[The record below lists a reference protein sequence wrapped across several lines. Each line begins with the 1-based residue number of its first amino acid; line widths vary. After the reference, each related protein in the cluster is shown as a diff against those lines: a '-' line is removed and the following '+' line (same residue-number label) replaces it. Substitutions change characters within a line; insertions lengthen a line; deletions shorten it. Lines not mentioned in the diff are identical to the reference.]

1 MAETGHLRPQEGELI
16 YALDIGTRS
25 VIGMLA
31 LPRQER
37 VEVIAVEKEPHA
49 QRAMADGQIQDI
61 AQVART
67 VGQVTAR
74 LEEKA
79 GCRLERACVAA
90 AGRSLRTETGAGEVL
105 LPAPGHIGDEEISR
119 LEAAAVADAEDKVKQ
134 GEDPAQRLFLVGH
147 TVRSYLLDGYPM
159 PKLRDHTGQKL
170 QAEVVATFLPGEVVD
185 SLYAVMRL
193 AHLEVA
199 SLTLEPI
206 AALNAAIPADLRL
219 LNLALVDIGAG
230 TSDIAVCRRGSVVGY
245 TMATV
250 AGDEIT
256 EAVMQACLVDYQTAE
271 TMKAALAGQEP
282 IRYVDILGLEQTIQP
297 QQLLEQVGHQA
308 RGLAEEIAKE
318 IQQLNGGAP
327 AAVFL
332 AGGGSKLAGLCPQVA
347 QELGMDPR
355 RVAVAGAH
363 FKASAFSQDLELGD
377 PEYTTPLGIAISAG
391 LGLVTDSY
399 QVTLNGKAAR
409 LFREGVLTVM
419 ELLMMNGY
427 TYEDLLGRNG
437 RNLLI
442 TLNGRRTPFFGT
454 PAQPAE
460 LTVNG
465 RPAQISLRVQ
475 AGDQIQFTPAQPG
488 EDVQVTVGDLLA
500 RHGAARARV
509 NGEPA
514 GDPDTLLR
522 QGDRVEL
529 WGAAPAEDPED
540 PRAAD
545 EPLSGGPA
553 AGDLSPAEA
562 VPPAE
567 AVSSAGAAPTAEAAP
582 PAVPAE
588 SPSPAPAGLR
598 AEAVP
603 PAQPA
608 PAGRSRRFQLNGAP
622 LLLPPKASGQPY
634 YLMDLLEHSGIDFD
648 HLDRPVR
655 LRVNGAD
662 CTFQQILNDGDEVEI
677 LCERE

>member
-1 MAETGHLRPQEGELI
+1 MAETERLAPQEGELI

-31 LPRQER
+31 LPRQGR
-37 VEVIAVEKEPHA
+37 VEILAVEKEPHA

-61 AQVART
+61 AQVAQT
-67 VGQVTAR
+67 VEQVTAR

-79 GCRLERACVAA
+79 GRHLERACVAA
-90 AGRSLRTETGAGEVL
+90 AGRSLRTETGVGEVL
-105 LPAPGHIGDEEISR
+105 LPAPAHIGDEEISR
-119 LEAAAVADAEDKVKQ
+119 LEGAAVSAAESKVKE

-147 TVRSYLLDGYPM
+147 TVREYLLDGYPM

-193 AHLEVA
+193 ARLEVA

-230 TSDIAVCRRGSVVGY
+230 TSDIAVCRQGSVVGY

-282 IRYVDILGLEQTIQP
+282 IHYVDILGLEQTIQP
-297 QQLLEQVGHQA
+297 QQLLEQVGQQA
-308 RGLAEEIAKE
+308 QDLAREIARE
-318 IQQLNGGAP
+318 IRQLNGSAP

-363 FKASAFSQDLELGD
+363 FKASAFSQDLALND

-399 QVTLNGKAAR
+399 RITLNGKPAR
-409 LFREGVLTVM
+409 LFRAGVLTVM

-442 TLNGRRTPFFGT
+442 TLNGKRTPFFGT

-465 RPAQISLRVQ
+465 RPAQISRLIQ

-488 EDVQVTVGDLLA
+488 EDVQITVGDLLD
-500 RHGAARARV
+500 RQGAAQARL

-514 GDPDTLLR
+514 EDRDTPLR

-529 WGAAPAEDPED
+529 WGTAPAEEED
-540 PRAAD
+540 PAWD
-545 EPLSGGPA
+545 EDAPSREETLPPPA
-553 AGDLSPAEA
+553 AQPRREDP
-562 VPPAE
+562 
-567 AVSSAGAAPTAEAAP
+567 AP
-582 PAVPAE
+582 PVPE
-588 SPSPAPAGLR
+588 EPSPAPA
-598 AEAVP
+598 P
-603 PAQPA
+603 PG
-608 PAGRSRRFQLNGAP
+608 GRSRRFRLNGAP
-622 LLLPPKASGQPY
+622 LVLPAKASGQPY
-634 YLMDLLEHSGIDFD
+634 FLMDLLEHSGIDFS
-648 HLDRPVR
+648 HLDKPVR
-655 LRVNGAD
+655 LRVNGEN

-677 LCERE
+677 LCESE

>member
-1 MAETGHLRPQEGELI
+1 MAETERLAPQEGELI

-31 LPRQER
+31 LPRQGR
-37 VEVIAVEKEPHA
+37 VEILAVEKEPHA

-61 AQVART
+61 AQVAQT
-67 VGQVTAR
+67 VEQVTAR

-79 GCRLERACVAA
+79 GRHLERACVAA
-90 AGRSLRTETGAGEVL
+90 AGRSLRTETGVGEVL
-105 LPAPGHIGDEEISR
+105 LPAPAHIGDEEISR
-119 LEAAAVADAEDKVKQ
+119 LEGAAVSAAESKVKE

-147 TVRSYLLDGYPM
+147 TVREYLLDGYPM

-193 AHLEVA
+193 AKLEVA

-230 TSDIAVCRRGSVVGY
+230 TSDIAVCRQGSVVGY

-282 IRYVDILGLEQTIQP
+282 IHYVDILGLEQTIQP
-297 QQLLEQVGHQA
+297 QQLLEQVGQQA
-308 RGLAEEIAKE
+308 QDLAGEIARE
-318 IQQLNGGAP
+318 IRQLNGSAP

-363 FKASAFSQDLELGD
+363 FKASAFSQDLALND

-399 QVTLNGKAAR
+399 RITLNGKPAR
-409 LFREGVLTVM
+409 LFRAGVLTVM

-442 TLNGRRTPFFGT
+442 TLNGKRTPFFGT

-465 RPAQISLRVQ
+465 RPAQISRLIQ

-488 EDVQVTVGDLLA
+488 EDVQITVGDLLD
-500 RHGAARARV
+500 RQGAAQARL

-514 GDPDTLLR
+514 EDRDTPLR

-529 WGAAPAEDPED
+529 WGTAPAEEED
-540 PRAAD
+540 PAWD
-545 EPLSGGPA
+545 EDAPSREETLPPPA
-553 AGDLSPAEA
+553 AQPSREDP
-562 VPPAE
+562 VPP
-567 AVSSAGAAPTAEAAP
+567 
-582 PAVPAE
+582 VPE
-588 SPSPAPAGLR
+588 EPSPAPA
-598 AEAVP
+598 P
-603 PAQPA
+603 PG
-608 PAGRSRRFQLNGAP
+608 GRSRRFRLNGAP
-622 LLLPPKASGQPY
+622 LVLPAKASGQPY
-634 YLMDLLEHSGIDFD
+634 FLMDLLEHSGIDFS
-648 HLDRPVR
+648 HLDKPVR
-655 LRVNGAD
+655 LRVNGEN

-677 LCERE
+677 LCESE

>member
-1 MAETGHLRPQEGELI
+1 MAETERLAPQEGELI
-16 YALDIGTRS
+16 YSLDIGTRS

-31 LPRQER
+31 LPRQGR
-37 VEVIAVEKEPHA
+37 VEILAVEKEPHA

-61 AQVART
+61 AQVAQT
-67 VGQVTAR
+67 VEQVTAR

-79 GCRLERACVAA
+79 GRHLERACVAA
-90 AGRSLRTETGAGEVL
+90 AGRSLRTETGVGEVL
-105 LPAPGHIGDEEISR
+105 LPAPAHIGDEEISR
-119 LEAAAVADAEDKVKQ
+119 LEGAAVSAAESKVKE

-147 TVRSYLLDGYPM
+147 TVREYLLDGYPM

-193 AHLEVA
+193 ARLEVA

-230 TSDIAVCRRGSVVGY
+230 TSDIAVCRQGSVVGY

-282 IRYVDILGLEQTIQP
+282 IHYVDILGLEQTIQP
-297 QQLLEQVGHQA
+297 QQLLEQVGQQA
-308 RGLAEEIAKE
+308 QDLAGEIARE
-318 IQQLNGGAP
+318 ICQLNGSAP

-363 FKASAFSQDLELGD
+363 FKASAFSQDLALND

-399 QVTLNGKAAR
+399 RITLNGKPAR
-409 LFREGVLTVM
+409 LFRAGVLTVM

-442 TLNGRRTPFFGT
+442 TLNGKRTPFYGT

-465 RPAQISLRVQ
+465 RPAQISRLIQ

-488 EDVQVTVGDLLA
+488 EDVQITVGDLLD
-500 RHGAARARV
+500 RQGAAQARL

-514 GDPDTLLR
+514 EDRDTPLR

-529 WGAAPAEDPED
+529 WGTAPAEEED
-540 PRAAD
+540 PAWD
-545 EPLSGGPA
+545 EDAPSREETLPPPA
-553 AGDLSPAEA
+553 AQPSREDP
-562 VPPAE
+562 
-567 AVSSAGAAPTAEAAP
+567 AP
-582 PAVPAE
+582 PVPE
-588 SPSPAPAGLR
+588 EPSPAPA
-598 AEAVP
+598 P
-603 PAQPA
+603 PG
-608 PAGRSRRFQLNGAP
+608 GRSRRFRLNGAP
-622 LLLPPKASGQPY
+622 LVLPAKASGQPY
-634 YLMDLLEHSGIDFD
+634 FLMDLLEHSGIDFS
-648 HLDRPVR
+648 HLDKPVR
-655 LRVNGAD
+655 LRVNGEN

-677 LCERE
+677 LCESE

>member
-1 MAETGHLRPQEGELI
+1 MAETEQLTPQEGELV

-31 LPRQER
+31 LPRQGR

-61 AQVART
+61 AQVAQT
-67 VGQVTAR
+67 VRQVTDR
-74 LEEKA
+74 LEERS
-79 GCRLERACVAA
+79 GRRLVRACVAA
-90 AGRSLRTETGAGEVL
+90 AGRSLRTETGTGEVI
-105 LPAPGHIGDEEISR
+105 LPSPTHIGDEEISR
-119 LEAAAVADAEDKVKQ
+119 LEGTAVADAENKVKV

-147 TVRSYLLDGYPM
+147 TVREYLLDDYPM

-170 QAEVVATFLPGEVVD
+170 RAEVVATFLPGEVVD

-193 AHLEVA
+193 AQLEIA

-230 TSDIAVCRRGSVVGY
+230 TSDIAVCRQGSVVGY

-297 QQLLEQVGHQA
+297 QELLEQVGQQA
-308 RGLAEEIAKE
+308 QGLAGEIARE
-318 IQQLNGGAP
+318 IRQLNGGAP

-363 FKASAFSQDLELGD
+363 FKASAFAQELELND

-399 QVTLNGKAAR
+399 QVILNGKPAR

-437 RNLLI
+437 RNLLL
-442 TLNGRRTPFFGT
+442 TVNGKRTPFFGT

-465 RPAQISLRVQ
+465 RAAQISLRIQ

-488 EDVQVTVGDLLA
+488 EDVQVTVRDLLT
-500 RHGAARARV
+500 RHGAAQARI
-509 NGEPA
+509 NGEAAADLDAP
-514 GDPDTLLR
+514 LR

-529 WGAAPAEDPED
+529 SGTAPAEVPE
-540 PRAAD
+540 
-545 EPLSGGPA
+545 EPLSWEEEVPA
-553 AGDLSPAEA
+553 AEEPFSPKAPE
-562 VPPAE
+562 PPAE
-567 AVSSAGAAPTAEAAP
+567 EAPG
-582 PAVPAE
+582 PAE
-588 SPSPAPAGLR
+588 DTPLVPPVEEPVAPAIQEAPSPAPA
-598 AEAVP
+598 A
-603 PAQPA
+603 PAQKKGPA
-608 PAGRSRRFQLNGAP
+608 TGAPRSRRFQLNGAP
-622 LLLPPKASGQPY
+622 LVLPAKASGQPY
-634 YLMDLLEHSGIDFD
+634 FLMDLLEHSGIDFS
-648 HLDRPVR
+648 HLDKPVR
-655 LRVNGAD
+655 LRVNGEN

-677 LCERE
+677 LCETE

>member
-1 MAETGHLRPQEGELI
+1 MAETERLAPQEGELI

-31 LPRQER
+31 LPRQGR
-37 VEVIAVEKEPHA
+37 VEILAVEKEPHA

-61 AQVART
+61 AQVAQT
-67 VGQVTAR
+67 VEQVTAR

-79 GCRLERACVAA
+79 GRHLERACVAA
-90 AGRSLRTETGAGEVL
+90 AGRSLRTETGVGEVL
-105 LPAPGHIGDEEISR
+105 LPAPAHIGDEEISR
-119 LEAAAVADAEDKVKQ
+119 LEGAAVSAAESKVKE

-147 TVRSYLLDGYPM
+147 TVREYLLDGYPM

-193 AHLEVA
+193 ARLEVA

-230 TSDIAVCRRGSVVGY
+230 TSDIAVCRQGSVVGY

-282 IRYVDILGLEQTIQP
+282 IHYVDILGLEQTIQP
-297 QQLLEQVGHQA
+297 QQLLEQVGQQA
-308 RGLAEEIAKE
+308 QDLAGEIARE
-318 IQQLNGGAP
+318 IRQLNGSAP

-363 FKASAFSQDLELGD
+363 FKASAFSQDLALND

-399 QVTLNGKAAR
+399 RITLNGKPAR
-409 LFREGVLTVM
+409 LFRAGVLTVM

-442 TLNGRRTPFFGT
+442 TLNGKRTPFFGT

-465 RPAQISLRVQ
+465 RPAQISRLIQ

-488 EDVQVTVGDLLA
+488 EDVQITVGDLLD
-500 RHGAARARV
+500 RQGAAQARL

-514 GDPDTLLR
+514 EDRDTPLR

-529 WGAAPAEDPED
+529 WGTAPAEEDDPAWDEDAPSREETLPPPAAQPRRED
-540 PRAAD
+540 P
-545 EPLSGGPA
+545 
-553 AGDLSPAEA
+553 
-562 VPPAE
+562 
-567 AVSSAGAAPTAEAAP
+567 AP
-582 PAVPAE
+582 PVPE
-588 SPSPAPAGLR
+588 EPSPAPA
-598 AEAVP
+598 P
-603 PAQPA
+603 PG
-608 PAGRSRRFQLNGAP
+608 GRSRRFRLNGAP
-622 LLLPPKASGQPY
+622 LVLPAKASGQPY
-634 YLMDLLEHSGIDFD
+634 FLMDLLEHSGIDFS
-648 HLDRPVR
+648 HLDKPVR
-655 LRVNGAD
+655 LRVNGEN

-677 LCERE
+677 LCESE

>member
-1 MAETGHLRPQEGELI
+1 MAETERLAPQEGELI

-31 LPRQER
+31 LPRQGR
-37 VEVIAVEKEPHA
+37 VEILAVEKEPHA

-61 AQVART
+61 AQVAQT
-67 VGQVTAR
+67 VEQVTAR

-79 GCRLERACVAA
+79 GRHLERACVAA
-90 AGRSLRTETGAGEVL
+90 AGRSLRTETGVGEVL
-105 LPAPGHIGDEEISR
+105 LPAPAHIGDEEISR
-119 LEAAAVADAEDKVKQ
+119 LEGAAVSAAESKVKE

-147 TVRSYLLDGYPM
+147 TVREYLLDGYPM

-193 AHLEVA
+193 ARLEVA

-230 TSDIAVCRRGSVVGY
+230 TSDIAVCRQGSVVGY

-282 IRYVDILGLEQTIQP
+282 IHYVDILGLEQTIQP
-297 QQLLEQVGHQA
+297 QQLLEQVGQQA
-308 RGLAEEIAKE
+308 QDLAGEIARE
-318 IQQLNGGAP
+318 IRQLNGSAP

-363 FKASAFSQDLELGD
+363 FKASAFSQDLALND

-399 QVTLNGKAAR
+399 RITLNGKPAR
-409 LFREGVLTVM
+409 LFRAGVLTVM

-442 TLNGRRTPFFGT
+442 TLNGKRTPFFGT

-465 RPAQISLRVQ
+465 RPAQISRLIQ

-488 EDVQVTVGDLLA
+488 EDVQITVGDLLD
-500 RHGAARARV
+500 RQGAAQARL

-514 GDPDTLLR
+514 EDRDTPLR

-529 WGAAPAEDPED
+529 WGTAPAEEED
-540 PRAAD
+540 PAWD
-545 EPLSGGPA
+545 EDAPSREETLPPPA
-553 AGDLSPAEA
+553 AQPRREDP
-562 VPPAE
+562 
-567 AVSSAGAAPTAEAAP
+567 AP
-582 PAVPAE
+582 PVPE
-588 SPSPAPAGLR
+588 EPSPAPA
-598 AEAVP
+598 P
-603 PAQPA
+603 PG
-608 PAGRSRRFQLNGAP
+608 GRSRRFRLNGAP
-622 LLLPPKASGQPY
+622 LVLPAKASGQPY
-634 YLMDLLEHSGIDFD
+634 FLMDLLEHSGIDFS
-648 HLDRPVR
+648 HLDKPVR
-655 LRVNGAD
+655 LRVNGEN

-677 LCERE
+677 LCESE

>member
-1 MAETGHLRPQEGELI
+1 MAETERLAPQEGELI
-16 YALDIGTRS
+16 YSLDIGTRS

-31 LPRQER
+31 LPRQGR
-37 VEVIAVEKEPHA
+37 VEILAVEKEPHA

-61 AQVART
+61 AQVAQT
-67 VGQVTAR
+67 VEQVTAR

-79 GCRLERACVAA
+79 GRHLERACVAA
-90 AGRSLRTETGAGEVL
+90 AGRSLRTETGVGEVL
-105 LPAPGHIGDEEISR
+105 LPAPAHIGDEEISR
-119 LEAAAVADAEDKVKQ
+119 LEGAAVSAAESKVKE

-147 TVRSYLLDGYPM
+147 TVREYLLDGYPM

-193 AHLEVA
+193 ARLEVA

-230 TSDIAVCRRGSVVGY
+230 TSDIAVCRQGSVVGY

-282 IRYVDILGLEQTIQP
+282 IHYVDILGLEQTIQP
-297 QQLLEQVGHQA
+297 QQLLEQVGQQA
-308 RGLAEEIAKE
+308 QDLAGEIARE
-318 IQQLNGGAP
+318 ICQLNGSAP

-363 FKASAFSQDLELGD
+363 FKASAFSQDLALND

-399 QVTLNGKAAR
+399 RITLNGKPAR
-409 LFREGVLTVM
+409 LFRAGVLTVM

-442 TLNGRRTPFFGT
+442 TLNGKRTPFYGT

-465 RPAQISLRVQ
+465 RPAQISRLIQ

-488 EDVQVTVGDLLA
+488 EDVQITVGDLLDRQGAVQA
-500 RHGAARARV
+500 RL

-514 GDPDTLLR
+514 EDRDTPLR

-529 WGAAPAEDPED
+529 WGTAPAEEED
-540 PRAAD
+540 PAWD
-545 EPLSGGPA
+545 EDAPSREETLPPPA
-553 AGDLSPAEA
+553 AQPRREDP
-562 VPPAE
+562 
-567 AVSSAGAAPTAEAAP
+567 AP
-582 PAVPAE
+582 PVPE
-588 SPSPAPAGLR
+588 EPSPAPA
-598 AEAVP
+598 P
-603 PAQPA
+603 PG
-608 PAGRSRRFQLNGAP
+608 GRSRRFRLNGAP
-622 LLLPPKASGQPY
+622 LVLPAKASGQPY
-634 YLMDLLEHSGIDFD
+634 FLMDLLEHSGIDFS
-648 HLDRPVR
+648 HLDKPVR
-655 LRVNGAD
+655 LRVNGEN

-677 LCERE
+677 LCESE

>member
-1 MAETGHLRPQEGELI
+1 MAETERLAPQEGELI

-31 LPRQER
+31 LPRQGR
-37 VEVIAVEKEPHA
+37 VEILAVEKEPHA

-61 AQVART
+61 AQVAQT
-67 VGQVTAR
+67 VEQVTAR

-79 GCRLERACVAA
+79 GRHLERACVAA
-90 AGRSLRTETGAGEVL
+90 AGRSLRTETGVGEVL
-105 LPAPGHIGDEEISR
+105 LPAPAHIGDEEISR
-119 LEAAAVADAEDKVKQ
+119 LEGAAVSAAESKVKE

-147 TVRSYLLDGYPM
+147 TVREYLLDGYPM

-193 AHLEVA
+193 ARLEVA

-230 TSDIAVCRRGSVVGY
+230 TSDIAVCRQGSVVGY

-282 IRYVDILGLEQTIQP
+282 IHYVDILGLEQTIQP
-297 QQLLEQVGHQA
+297 QQLLEQVGQQA
-308 RGLAEEIAKE
+308 QDLAGEIARE
-318 IQQLNGGAP
+318 IRQLNGSAP

-363 FKASAFSQDLELGD
+363 FKASAFSQDLALND

-399 QVTLNGKAAR
+399 RITLNGKPAR
-409 LFREGVLTVM
+409 LFRAGVLTVM

-442 TLNGRRTPFFGT
+442 TLNGKRTPFFGT

-465 RPAQISLRVQ
+465 RPAQISRLIQ

-488 EDVQVTVGDLLA
+488 EDVRITVGDLLD
-500 RHGAARARV
+500 RQGAAQARL

-514 GDPDTLLR
+514 EDRDTPLR

-529 WGAAPAEDPED
+529 WGTAPAEEENPAWDEDAPSREETLPPPAAQPRRED
-540 PRAAD
+540 P
-545 EPLSGGPA
+545 
-553 AGDLSPAEA
+553 
-562 VPPAE
+562 
-567 AVSSAGAAPTAEAAP
+567 AP
-582 PAVPAE
+582 PVPE
-588 SPSPAPAGLR
+588 EPSPAPA
-598 AEAVP
+598 P
-603 PAQPA
+603 PG
-608 PAGRSRRFQLNGAP
+608 GRSRRFRLNGAP
-622 LLLPPKASGQPY
+622 LVLPAKASGQPY
-634 YLMDLLEHSGIDFD
+634 FLMDLLEHSGIDFS
-648 HLDRPVR
+648 HLDKPVR
-655 LRVNGAD
+655 LRVNGEN

-677 LCERE
+677 LCESE

>member
-1 MAETGHLRPQEGELI
+1 MAETERLAPQEGELI

-31 LPRQER
+31 LPRQGR
-37 VEVIAVEKEPHA
+37 VEILAVEKEPHA

-61 AQVART
+61 AQVAQT
-67 VGQVTAR
+67 VEQVTAR

-79 GCRLERACVAA
+79 GRHLERACVAA
-90 AGRSLRTETGAGEVL
+90 AGRSLRTETGVGEVL
-105 LPAPGHIGDEEISR
+105 LPAPAHIGDEEISR
-119 LEAAAVADAEDKVKQ
+119 LEGAAVSAAESKVKE

-147 TVRSYLLDGYPM
+147 TVREYLLDGYPM

-193 AHLEVA
+193 ARLEVA

-230 TSDIAVCRRGSVVGY
+230 TSDIAVCRQGSVVGY

-282 IRYVDILGLEQTIQP
+282 IHYVDILGLEQTIQP
-297 QQLLEQVGHQA
+297 QQLLEQVGQQA
-308 RGLAEEIAKE
+308 QDLAREIARE
-318 IQQLNGGAP
+318 IRQLNGSAP

-363 FKASAFSQDLELGD
+363 FKASAFSQDLALND

-399 QVTLNGKAAR
+399 RITLNGKPAR
-409 LFREGVLTVM
+409 LFRAGVLTVM

-442 TLNGRRTPFFGT
+442 TLNGKRTPFFGT

-465 RPAQISLRVQ
+465 RPAQISRLIQ

-488 EDVQVTVGDLLA
+488 EDVQITVGDLLD
-500 RHGAARARV
+500 RQGAAQARL

-514 GDPDTLLR
+514 EDRDTPLR

-529 WGAAPAEDPED
+529 WGTAPAEEED
-540 PRAAD
+540 PAWD
-545 EPLSGGPA
+545 EDAPSREETLPPPA
-553 AGDLSPAEA
+553 AQPRREDP
-562 VPPAE
+562 
-567 AVSSAGAAPTAEAAP
+567 AP
-582 PAVPAE
+582 PVPE
-588 SPSPAPAGLR
+588 EPSPAPA
-598 AEAVP
+598 P
-603 PAQPA
+603 PG
-608 PAGRSRRFQLNGAP
+608 GRSRRFRRNGAP
-622 LLLPPKASGQPY
+622 LVLPAKASGQPY
-634 YLMDLLEHSGIDFD
+634 FLMDLLEHSGIDFS
-648 HLDRPVR
+648 HLDKPVR
-655 LRVNGAD
+655 LRVNGEN

-677 LCERE
+677 LCESE

>member
-1 MAETGHLRPQEGELI
+1 MAETERLAPQEGELI

-31 LPRQER
+31 LPRQGR
-37 VEVIAVEKEPHA
+37 VEILAVEKEPHA

-61 AQVART
+61 AQVAQT
-67 VGQVTAR
+67 VEQVTAR

-79 GCRLERACVAA
+79 GRHLERACVAA
-90 AGRSLRTETGAGEVL
+90 AGRSLRTETGVGEVL
-105 LPAPGHIGDEEISR
+105 LPAPAHIGDEEISR
-119 LEAAAVADAEDKVKQ
+119 LEGAAVSAAESKVKE

-147 TVRSYLLDGYPM
+147 TVREYLLDGYPM

-193 AHLEVA
+193 AKLEVA

-230 TSDIAVCRRGSVVGY
+230 TSDIAVCRQGSVVGY

-256 EAVMQACLVDYQTAE
+256 ESVMQACLVDYQTAE

-282 IRYVDILGLEQTIQP
+282 IHYVDILGLEQTIQP
-297 QQLLEQVGHQA
+297 QQLLEQVGQQA
-308 RGLAEEIAKE
+308 QDLAGEIARE
-318 IQQLNGGAP
+318 IRQLNGSAP

-363 FKASAFSQDLELGD
+363 FKASAFSQDLALND

-399 QVTLNGKAAR
+399 RITLNGKPAR
-409 LFREGVLTVM
+409 LFRAGVLTVM

-442 TLNGRRTPFFGT
+442 TLNGKRTPFFGT

-465 RPAQISLRVQ
+465 RPAQISRLIQ

-488 EDVQVTVGDLLA
+488 EDVQITVGDLLD
-500 RHGAARARV
+500 RQGAAQARL

-514 GDPDTLLR
+514 EDRDTPLR

-529 WGAAPAEDPED
+529 WGTAPAEEED
-540 PRAAD
+540 PAWD
-545 EPLSGGPA
+545 EDAPSREETLPPPA
-553 AGDLSPAEA
+553 AQPRREDP
-562 VPPAE
+562 VPP
-567 AVSSAGAAPTAEAAP
+567 
-582 PAVPAE
+582 VPE
-588 SPSPAPAGLR
+588 EPSPAPA
-598 AEAVP
+598 P
-603 PAQPA
+603 PG
-608 PAGRSRRFQLNGAP
+608 GRSRRFRLNGAP
-622 LLLPPKASGQPY
+622 LVLPAKASGQPY
-634 YLMDLLEHSGIDFD
+634 FLMDLLEHSGIDFS
-648 HLDRPVR
+648 HLDKPVR
-655 LRVNGAD
+655 LRVNGEN

-677 LCERE
+677 LCESE

>member
-1 MAETGHLRPQEGELI
+1 MAETERLAPQEGELI

-31 LPRQER
+31 LPRQGR
-37 VEVIAVEKEPHA
+37 VEILAVEKEPHA

-61 AQVART
+61 AQVAQT
-67 VGQVTAR
+67 VEQVTAR

-79 GCRLERACVAA
+79 GRHLERACVAA
-90 AGRSLRTETGAGEVL
+90 AGRSLRTETGVGEVL
-105 LPAPGHIGDEEISR
+105 LPAPAHIGDEEISR
-119 LEAAAVADAEDKVKQ
+119 LEGAAVSAAESKVKE

-147 TVRSYLLDGYPM
+147 TVREYLLDGYPM

-193 AHLEVA
+193 AKLEVA

-230 TSDIAVCRRGSVVGY
+230 TSDIAVCRQGSVVGY

-282 IRYVDILGLEQTIQP
+282 IHYVDILGLEQTIQP
-297 QQLLEQVGHQA
+297 QQLLEQVGQQA
-308 RGLAEEIAKE
+308 QDLAGEIARE
-318 IQQLNGGAP
+318 IRQLNGSAP

-363 FKASAFSQDLELGD
+363 FKASAFSQDLALND

-399 QVTLNGKAAR
+399 RITLNGKPAR
-409 LFREGVLTVM
+409 LFRAGVLTVM

-442 TLNGRRTPFFGT
+442 TLNGKRTPFFGT

-465 RPAQISLRVQ
+465 RPAQISRLIQ

-488 EDVQVTVGDLLA
+488 EDVQITVGDLLD
-500 RHGAARARV
+500 RQGAAQARL

-514 GDPDTLLR
+514 EDRDTPLR

-529 WGAAPAEDPED
+529 WGTAPAEEED
-540 PRAAD
+540 PAWD
-545 EPLSGGPA
+545 EDAPSREETLPPPA
-553 AGDLSPAEA
+553 AQPRREDP
-562 VPPAE
+562 VPP
-567 AVSSAGAAPTAEAAP
+567 
-582 PAVPAE
+582 VPE
-588 SPSPAPAGLR
+588 EPSPAPA
-598 AEAVP
+598 P
-603 PAQPA
+603 PG
-608 PAGRSRRFQLNGAP
+608 GRSRRFRLNGAP
-622 LLLPPKASGQPY
+622 LVLPAKASGQPY
-634 YLMDLLEHSGIDFD
+634 FLMDLLEHSGIDFS
-648 HLDRPVR
+648 HLDKPVR
-655 LRVNGAD
+655 LRVNGEN

-677 LCERE
+677 LCESE

>member
-1 MAETGHLRPQEGELI
+1 MAETERLAPQEGELI

-31 LPRQER
+31 LPRQGR
-37 VEVIAVEKEPHA
+37 VEILAVEKEPHA

-61 AQVART
+61 AQVAQT
-67 VGQVTAR
+67 VEQVTAR

-79 GCRLERACVAA
+79 GRHLERACVAA
-90 AGRSLRTETGAGEVL
+90 AGRSLRTETGVGEVL
-105 LPAPGHIGDEEISR
+105 LPAPAHIGDEEISR
-119 LEAAAVADAEDKVKQ
+119 LEGAAVSAAESKVKE

-147 TVRSYLLDGYPM
+147 TVREYLLDGYPM

-193 AHLEVA
+193 AKLEVA

-230 TSDIAVCRRGSVVGY
+230 TSDIAVCRQGSVVGY

-282 IRYVDILGLEQTIQP
+282 IHYVDILGLEQTIQP
-297 QQLLEQVGHQA
+297 QQLLEQVGQQA
-308 RGLAEEIAKE
+308 QDLAGEIARE
-318 IQQLNGGAP
+318 IRQLNGSAP

-363 FKASAFSQDLELGD
+363 FKASAFSQDLALND

-399 QVTLNGKAAR
+399 RITLNGKPAR
-409 LFREGVLTVM
+409 LFRAGVLTVM

-442 TLNGRRTPFFGT
+442 TLNGKRTPFYGT

-465 RPAQISLRVQ
+465 RPAQISRLIQ

-488 EDVQVTVGDLLA
+488 EDVQITVGDLLD
-500 RHGAARARV
+500 RQGAAQARL

-514 GDPDTLLR
+514 EDRDTPLR

-529 WGAAPAEDPED
+529 WGTAPAEEED
-540 PRAAD
+540 PAWD
-545 EPLSGGPA
+545 EDAPSREETLPPPA
-553 AGDLSPAEA
+553 AQPRREDP
-562 VPPAE
+562 
-567 AVSSAGAAPTAEAAP
+567 AP
-582 PAVPAE
+582 PVPE
-588 SPSPAPAGLR
+588 EPSPAPA
-598 AEAVP
+598 P
-603 PAQPA
+603 PG
-608 PAGRSRRFQLNGAP
+608 GRSRRFRLNGAP
-622 LLLPPKASGQPY
+622 LVLPAKASGQPY
-634 YLMDLLEHSGIDFD
+634 FLMDLLEHSGIDFS
-648 HLDRPVR
+648 HLDKPVR
-655 LRVNGAD
+655 LRVNGEN

-677 LCERE
+677 LCESE

>member
-1 MAETGHLRPQEGELI
+1 MAETERLAPQEGELI

-31 LPRQER
+31 LPRQGR
-37 VEVIAVEKEPHA
+37 VEILAVEKEPHA

-61 AQVART
+61 AQVAQT
-67 VGQVTAR
+67 VEQVTAR

-79 GCRLERACVAA
+79 GRHLERACVAA
-90 AGRSLRTETGAGEVL
+90 AGRSLRTETGVGEVL
-105 LPAPGHIGDEEISR
+105 LPAPAHIGDEEISR
-119 LEAAAVADAEDKVKQ
+119 LEGAAVSAAESKVKE

-147 TVRSYLLDGYPM
+147 TVREYLLDGYPM

-193 AHLEVA
+193 AKLEVA

-230 TSDIAVCRRGSVVGY
+230 TSDIAVCRQGSVVGY

-282 IRYVDILGLEQTIQP
+282 IHYVDILGLEQTIQP
-297 QQLLEQVGHQA
+297 QQLLEQVGQQA
-308 RGLAEEIAKE
+308 QDLAGEIARE
-318 IQQLNGGAP
+318 IRQLNGSAP

-363 FKASAFSQDLELGD
+363 FKASAFSQDLALND

-399 QVTLNGKAAR
+399 RITLNGKPAR
-409 LFREGVLTVM
+409 LFRAGVLTVM

-442 TLNGRRTPFFGT
+442 TLNGKRTPFYGT

-465 RPAQISLRVQ
+465 RPAQVSRLIQ

-488 EDVQVTVGDLLA
+488 EDVQITVGDLLD
-500 RHGAARARV
+500 RQGAAQARL

-514 GDPDTLLR
+514 EDRDTPLR

-529 WGAAPAEDPED
+529 WGTAPAEEED
-540 PRAAD
+540 PAWD
-545 EPLSGGPA
+545 EDAPSREETIPPPA
-553 AGDLSPAEA
+553 AQPRREDP
-562 VPPAE
+562 VPP
-567 AVSSAGAAPTAEAAP
+567 
-582 PAVPAE
+582 VPE
-588 SPSPAPAGLR
+588 EPSPAPA
-598 AEAVP
+598 P
-603 PAQPA
+603 PG
-608 PAGRSRRFQLNGAP
+608 GRSRRFRLNGAP
-622 LLLPPKASGQPY
+622 LVLPAKASGQPY
-634 YLMDLLEHSGIDFD
+634 FLMDLLEHSGIDFS
-648 HLDRPVR
+648 HLDKPVR
-655 LRVNGAD
+655 LRVNGEN

-677 LCERE
+677 LCESE